1 MAIHLK
7 AARINAGYTQAQAA
21 KALGIAKTTL
31 MNYEQY
37 KTTPSIELAK
47 RIARLY
53 NTTVDNIIFFAE

>member
-7 AARINAGYTQAQAA
+7 AARINAGYTQDQAA
-21 KALGIAKTTL
+21 KALKIAKSTL
-31 MNYEQY
+31 ANYEKY
-37 KTTPSIELAK
+37 KTTPDIEMAK